1 MFRRTSS
8 ETPDSP
14 VETPTTGKGRPTPSR
29 KEAEAAAR
37 ERAKLPR
44 DRKALAKHQR
54 QLRMESSRKLRA
66 GMRAGDEDSLPP
78 RDKGPVRR
86 LVRDVVDRRLTFGD
100 ILLPLLMMILIFGY
114 GAAGARAA
122 EIANAAMLP
131 VMLFAVVDMVGLRF
145 RMLREVRRRF
155 PEEPTKGLTTYA
167 IMRALNMRWMR
178 LPKAR
183 VKIGQPL
190 PEHYR

>member
-178 LPKAR
+178 LPKAK

>member
-145 RMLREVRRRF
+145 RMLREVRRRL

-178 LPKAR
+178 LPKAK

>member
-14 VETPTTGKGRPTPSR
+14 AETPTTGKGRPTPSR

-178 LPKAR
+178 LPKAK